1 MAHAARSVNDGSG
14 IDVLVDDGATGDM
27 QIVKLA
33 LSAAGSETM
42 ATLDANGLLVVGA
55 AGGLVV
61 NPGAQTFRIEVNS
74 AGLTTASTT
83 YTAGD
88 QEGTE
93 LTFANAARVSG
104 QGGVVVSAVL
114 LDKPKVLSGT
124 PAEIDLLLFSS
135 SVTGASDNAAF
146 DDSDTDMGEY
156 VGRVKWYAADW
167 VSSASNATNERHNLA
182 IGYVCDATS
191 LFGILVG
198 RTNHNFYGAVT
209 DLRVA
214 LTVVR
219 D

>member
-1 MAHAARSVNDGSG
+1 MALEARGVDAGSG
-14 IDVLVDDGATGDM
+14 INVLVDEGSTGDM
-27 QIVKLA
+27 QITKLA
-33 LSAAGSETM
+33 YSAAGSESTIP
-42 ATLDANGLLVVGA
+42 ADANGLLV
-55 AGGLVV
+55 
-61 NPGAQTFRIEVNS
+61 NPGPQTKRIEVNS

-93 LTFANAARVSG
+93 LTFADAARVSG

-124 PAEIDLLLFSS
+124 PAEIDLLLFAS

-156 VGRVKWYAADW
+156 VGRIKFYAADW
-167 VSSASNATNERHNLA
+167 LATASNATNERHGLS

-198 RTNHNFYGAVT
+198 RTNHNFYSAAT

>member
-1 MAHAARSVNDGSG
+1 MTLAARSVNSGTG

-27 QIVKLA
+27 QVVKIA
-33 LSAAGSETM
+33 YSAAGSESIVT
-42 ATLDANGLLVVGA
+42 ADASGLLV
-55 AGGLVV
+55 
-61 NPGAQTFRIEVNS
+61 NTGAQTFRIEVNS
-74 AGLTTASTT
+74 AGLTTASTS

-104 QGGVVVSAVL
+104 QGGVVVGAVL

-124 PAEIDLLLFSS
+124 PAEIDLLLFTSS
-135 SVTGASDNAAF
+135 ITGASDNAAF

-156 VGRVKWYAADW
+156 VGRIKFFSTEWM
-167 VSSASNATNERHNLA
+167 SQSSNAVNERVGLSIPYA
-182 IGYVCDATS
+182 CDATS

-198 RTNHNFYGAVT
+198 RTNHTFYGAAT